1 VRSPLHGVVDF
12 SELQLWRRLSGVLV
26 HLPLGVDV
34 DRAVFSV
41 MVGIITMVHAVQVSQ
56 CVWASVPPTT
66 SVGSSTSLAALGKSL
81 VKSSRV

>member
-1 VRSPLHGVVDF
+1 
-12 SELQLWRRLSGVLV
+12 LV

-41 MVGIITMVHAVQVSQ
+41 TVGIIAMLHAVQVSQ
-56 CVWASVPPTT
+56 CVWASAPLVT